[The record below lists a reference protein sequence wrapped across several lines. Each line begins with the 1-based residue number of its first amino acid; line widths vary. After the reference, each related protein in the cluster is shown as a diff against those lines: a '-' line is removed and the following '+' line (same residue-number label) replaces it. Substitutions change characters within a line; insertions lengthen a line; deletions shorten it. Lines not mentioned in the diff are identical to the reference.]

1 MGIQVQKGQRFP
13 DFALPDHNGRI
24 SKLSQFT
31 APDELSRRL
40 AFIEGR
46 PLIVVFYR
54 GFFCP
59 RDRVQL
65 SQLTMFY
72 PEIALNHASIVAISV
87 DSPTVAAAYRA
98 GLGAPFPF
106 LSDHERA
113 AIRQLDI
120 VDNTDGE
127 YPEVAIPHTFCLSP
141 DLTIQKMYNGWWLS
155 GRPSI
160 EELRQDLRAFMERR
174 VDYPHAA
181 WDTPE
186 VKSVRIPA
194 AYWTGQM
201 AAPPWKLVGRERGY
215 VQWFA
220 HGYGSIQSERGEE
233 IFVHFSGIPGQ
244 GERTLS
250 PGMKVEF
257 DVVEGPQGRYA
268 IRVQVVEA

>member
-24 SKLSQFT
+24 SRLSQFT

-72 PEIALNHASIVAISV
+72 PEIALNHVSIVAISV

-98 GLGAPFPF
+98 GLGASFPF
-106 LSDHERA
+106 LSDHERE

-141 DLTIQKMYNGWWLS
+141 DLTVQKMYNGWWLS

-160 EELRQDLRAFMERR
+160 EELRQDLRTLMEQR

-201 AAPPWKLVGRERGY
+201 AAPPWKLIGREKGY
-215 VQWFA
+215 VQWFI
-220 HGYGSIQSERGEE
+220 HGYGSIKSEGGEE